1 MRAAGRRHRPHDR
14 GSALMLLPAGVLVVL
29 VLASIAVDMALVQ
42 LRQRQA
48 FDLAASAAN
57 DAATA
62 GVDQG
67 QVRSGRY
74 VLDPEAAAA
83 SVERSLAASELA
95 PDLAGAPEVTVTPD
109 TVEVTV
115 TLAADYLFAGVIP
128 GTPDGTVVTA
138 TASAT
143 AEAPVP

>member
-1 MRAAGRRHRPHDR
+1 VSRADR

-62 GVDQG
+62 GVAPG
-67 QVRSGRY
+67 SVRAGAY
-74 VLDPEAAAA
+74 VLDPALATA
-83 SVERSLAASELA
+83 SVERSVAASQLA
-95 PDLAGAPEVTVTPD
+95 PDLSGAPAVRVTPD

-115 TLAADYLFAGVIP
+115 TLTADYLFAGVIP
-128 GTPDGTVVTA
+128 GSADGTTVTA

-143 AEAPVP
+143 ASAGLPGG

>member
-1 MRAAGRRHRPHDR
+1 
-14 GSALMLLPAGVLVVL
+14 MLLPAGVLVVL

-48 FDLAASAAN
+48 FDLAASSAN

-67 QVRSGRY
+67 QIRSGRY
-74 VLDPEAAAA
+74 VLDREATRA
-83 SVERSLAASELA
+83 SVERSVAASDLAPELA
-95 PDLAGAPEVTVTPD
+95 GPPAVTVAPG
-109 TVEVTV
+109 TVEVTI

-128 GTPDGTVVTA
+128 GAPDGTTV

-143 AEAPVP
+143 ATAEAP

>member
-1 MRAAGRRHRPHDR
+1 VSRGDR
-14 GSALMLLPAGVLVVL
+14 GSSLMLLPAGVLVVL

-48 FDLAASAAN
+48 FDVAASAAN

-67 QVRSGRY
+67 GIRSGRY
-74 VLDPEAAAA
+74 VLDPAATRA
-83 SVERSLAASELA
+83 SVARSVATSDLAPELA
-95 PDLAGAPEVTVTPD
+95 EPPAVTVTPEA
-109 TVEVTV
+109 VEVTV
-115 TLAADYLFAGVIP
+115 TLAADYLFAGVMP
-128 GTPDGTVVTA
+128 GAPDGTTV

-143 AEAPVP
+143 ATAMAP

>member
-1 MRAAGRRHRPHDR
+1 MRRRLRQATGDR

-42 LRQRQA
+42 MRQRQA

-62 GVDQG
+62 GVDLNS
-67 QVRSGRY
+67 VRAGTY
-74 VLDPEAAAA
+74 VLDPAATAA
-83 SVERSLAASELA
+83 SVERSVAASQLA
-95 PDLAGAPEVTVTPD
+95 QYLAGAPDVEVTPD
-109 TVEVTV
+109 TVSVTI
-115 TLAADYLFAGVIP
+115 TLTADYLFAGVVP
-128 GTPDGTVVTA
+128 GAADAATVTA

-143 AEAPVP
+143 AEAP